1 MLKKGDIVKFKD
13 GRSIYILGPKGDG
26 YDYKD
31 GREKGH
37 HPKGWFDMMISSGK
51 AVVAEGKIDEAQEL
65 RRFVDDM
72 RATSSSLDKVE
83 ILKQQ
88 SEFIQKVLEY
98 TYNPYKQY
106 NITSK
111 TCKKNSDLCD
121 PNNIHDT
128 IFDLLDDLTNRVYT
142 GHNAIAMVN
151 SFVLQNDGYED
162 LIYNILDKDLKI
174 RTGAKVINKAFPG
187 LIPEFNVAL
196 AQNYEPKLT
205 DWNDHWYASRKLD
218 GVRCLAVVDVEGKC
232 TLYSRMGKEF
242 TTLDKVKHAIEATG
256 IINTVFDG
264 EICLVDEDGNEDF
277 QSVMKQLRR
286 KDHQI
291 ENPVFMMFDMLHK
304 SEFEQTEHQQ
314 NVLSE
319 RLRKLRTFISNLDYG
334 VHPLVE
340 PFNKGTLRYLDQ
352 FQITDGRHF
361 DMWGQM
367 ASDGNWEG
375 FMLRKDVPYE
385 GKRTKNLLKVKTFHD
400 AEYIVVDADFGPM
413 AVVRDGKEKQETMLS
428 QVYIEHKGHIVKV
441 GSGFNQE
448 QRIKYMTSDIVGKT
462 ITVQYFEETK
472 NDKGGISLRFPTVK
486 HIYENER
493 DC

>member
-1 MLKKGDIVKFKD
+1 MERLK
-13 GRSIYILGPKGDG
+13 
-26 YDYKD
+26 
-31 GREKGH
+31 
-37 HPKGWFDMMISSGK
+37 
-51 AVVAEGKIDEAQEL
+51 Q
-65 RRFVDDM
+65 FVDKM
-72 RATSSSLDKVE
+72 QATSSSLDKVE

-88 SEFIQKVLEY
+88 PEFIKKILEY

-106 NITSK
+106 NVTSK
-111 TCKKNSDLCD
+111 TCKKNRDLCD
-121 PNNIHDT
+121 PNSIHDT

-142 GHNAIAMVN
+142 GHDAIAMVN
-151 SFVLQNDGYED
+151 SFALQNYNYGY
-162 LIYNILDKDLKI
+162 LIYSIIDKDLKI

-196 AQNYEPKLT
+196 AQNYESKLT

-375 FMLRKDVPYE
+375 FMLRKDVVYE
-385 GKRTKNLLKVKTFHD
+385 GKRTKNLLKVKKFHD
-400 AEYIVVDADFGPM
+400 AEYTVTGVDYGPM
-413 AVVRDGKEKQETMLS
+413 SVVRDGKEVQETMLS
-428 QVYIEHKGHIVKV
+428 QVWIEHKGYEVKV
-441 GSGFNQE
+441 GSGFSQE
-448 QRIKYMTSDIVGKT
+448 QRIKYLNEPIIGKT

>member
-1 MLKKGDIVKFKD
+1 MKELK
-13 GRSIYILGPKGDG
+13 
-26 YDYKD
+26 
-31 GREKGH
+31 E
-37 HPKGWFDMMISSGK
+37 
-51 AVVAEGKIDEAQEL
+51 
-65 RRFVDDM
+65 FVDKM
-72 RATSSSLDKVE
+72 QATSSSLDKVE

-88 SEFIQKVLEY
+88 PEFIKKILEY
-98 TYNPYKQY
+98 TYNPYKQFY
-106 NITSK
+106 VTSK

-121 PNNIHDT
+121 QNKIYDT
-128 IFDLLDDLTNRVYT
+128 IFKLLDDLTNRVYT
-142 GHNAIAMVN
+142 GHDAIAMVN
-151 SFVLQNDGYED
+151 SFIASNSEYED
-162 LIYNILDKDLKI
+162 LIYNVLDKDLKT

-196 AQNYEPKLT
+196 AKEYDGKC

-264 EICLVDEDGNEDF
+264 EICLVDENGDEDF

-304 SEFEQTEHQQ
+304 SEFEQIEHQQ
-314 NVLSE
+314 NTLSE
-319 RLRKLRTFISNLDYG
+319 RLHKLRSFLTEKYINLKDPSD
-334 VHPLVE
+334 HI
-340 PFNKGTLRYLDQ
+340 NNTLRYLDQ
-352 FQITDGRHF
+352 YVVNDDNHF
-361 DMWGQM
+361 NTWKDM
-367 ASDGNWEG
+367 SFVNNWEG
-375 FMLRKDVPYE
+375 FMLRKDVVYE
-385 GKRTKNLLKVKTFHD
+385 GKRTKNLLKVKKFHD
-400 AEYIVVDADFGPM
+400 AEYTVVGVDHGLM
-413 AVVRDGKEKQETMLS
+413 SVVRDGKEKQETMLA
-428 QVYIEHKGHIVKV
+428 QVYIEHKGYEVKV
-441 GSGFNQE
+441 GSGFSQE
-448 QRIKYMTSDIVGKT
+448 QRIKYMTEPIIGKT

-486 HIYENER
+486 HIYETER